1 MPSAAL
7 KSLCAGA
14 REPERVRQ
22 IFANEGLVIIRQALP
37 STVCGPTADYL
48 AAALEQISDLLAA
61 YGIAPDAPDRGGQVE
76 RLLVSRG
83 AEIPAEDRHV
93 LRGHF
98 PLSVRLGEELWR
110 IPLHLADHPF
120 LYDIL
125 GAKRLFMHM
134 PPTARFVLPGNI
146 EAAVPAH
153 QDISYNK
160 HLGAFCVV
168 WAPLVDIDGAC
179 AGMAAYPRSH
189 GCGELLNGAS
199 AASPDNWL
207 PGIDTAK
214 LERVELQPLAPGD
227 VVVMSHETVHESMPN
242 RSGRTRLSIDFRF
255 FSDSSRSS
263 KHFLDLA
270 QRRVVAPA

>member
-1 MPSAAL
+1 MGSASL
-7 KSLCAGA
+7 KSLCADA
-14 REPERVRQ
+14 RDAARVRQ
-22 IFANEGLVIIRQALP
+22 IFADEGLVIITQALP
-37 STVCGPTADYL
+37 STVCRPTAEYL
-48 AAALEQISDLLAA
+48 AAALEQISDVLAA

-98 PLSVRLGEELWR
+98 PLSVRLSEELWR

-125 GAKRLFMHM
+125 GTKRLFMHM

-168 WAPLVDIDGAC
+168 WVPLVDIDGAC
-179 AGMAAYPRSH
+179 GGMAAYPRSH
-189 GCGELLNGAS
+189 GCGELLKGAF
-199 AASPDNWL
+199 AAAPDHWL

-214 LERVELQPLAPGD
+214 FERVELQPLTPGD
-227 VVVMSHETVHESMPN
+227 VVVMGHETVHESIPN
-242 RSGRTRLSIDFRF
+242 RSDRTRLSIDFRF
-255 FSDSSRSS
+255 FGDNSRSS

-270 QRRVVAPA
+270 HRRVVAPA

>member
-1 MPSAAL
+1 MRSVSL
-7 KSLCAGA
+7 KSLCADA
-14 REPERVRQ
+14 RDPARVRR
-22 IFANEGLVIIRQALP
+22 IFADEGLVIITQALP
-37 STVCGPTADYL
+37 PTVCAPTAAYL
-48 AAALEQISDLLAA
+48 TAALEQISDLIAA
-61 YGIAPDAPDRGGQVE
+61 YGIAPDAPDRGRQVHQ
-76 RLLVSRG
+76 LLVSRG
-83 AEIPAEDRHV
+83 AEMPAEDRHV

-98 PLSVRLGEELWR
+98 PLSIRLGEELWR

-125 GAKRLFMHM
+125 GVKRLFMHM
-134 PPTARFVLPGNI
+134 PPTARFVLPGNV

-153 QDISYNK
+153 QDVSYNK

-168 WAPLVDIDGAC
+168 WVPLVDIDGAC
-179 AGMAAYPRSH
+179 GGMAAYPRSH
-189 GCGELLNGAS
+189 GRGELLKEAS
-199 AASPDNWL
+199 GSADNWL
-207 PGIDTAK
+207 PGIDTSK

-227 VVVMSHETVHESMPN
+227 VVVMSNETVHESMPN

-255 FSDSSRSS
+255 FGDNSRSS

>member
-1 MPSAAL
+1 MPKASFQ
-7 KSLCAGA
+7 SLCADA
-14 REPERVRQ
+14 RDPARVRQ
-22 IFANEGLVIIRQALP
+22 IFADQGLVIITQALLP
-37 STVCGPTADYL
+37 SVCEPTADYL

-61 YGIAPDAPDRGGQVE
+61 YGIAPDAPDRSLQVE

-83 AEIPAEDRHV
+83 AEMPAADRHV

-110 IPLHLADHPF
+110 IPLHLADPPF

-134 PPTARFVLPGNI
+134 PPTARFVLPGNV

-153 QDISYNK
+153 QDVSYNK

-168 WAPLVDIDGAC
+168 WVPLVDIDGAC
-179 AGMAAYPRSH
+179 GGMAAYPRSH
-189 GCGELLNGAS
+189 GRGEL
-199 AASPDNWL
+199 
-207 PGIDTAK
+207 
-214 LERVELQPLAPGD
+214 
-227 VVVMSHETVHESMPN
+227 VVMSNETVHESMPN
-242 RSGRTRLSIDFRF
+242 RSERTRLSIDFRF
-255 FSDSSRSS
+255 FGDNSRSS

-270 QRRVVAPA
+270 QRRVV

>member
-1 MPSAAL
+1 MPSASL
-7 KSLCAGA
+7 QSLCAGA
-14 REPERVRQ
+14 RDPARVRQ
-22 IFANEGLVIIRQALP
+22 IFADEGLVIIRQALP
-37 STVCGPTADYL
+37 STVCGPTAGYL
-48 AAALEQISDLLAA
+48 VAALERISDLLAA
-61 YGIAPDAPDRGGQVE
+61 YGIAPDAPDRGRQVE
-76 RLLVSRG
+76 RLLLSRG
-83 AEIPAEDRHV
+83 AEMPAEDRHL

-120 LYDIL
+120 LYDVL

-134 PPTARFVLPGNI
+134 PPTARFVLPGNV

-168 WAPLVDIDGAC
+168 WVPLVDIDGAC
-179 AGMAAYPRSH
+179 GGMAGYPRSH
-189 GCGELLNGAS
+189 GRGDLLKGVS
-199 AASPDNWL
+199 AAADGWL
-207 PGIDTAK
+207 PGIDTSK

-227 VVVMSHETVHESMPN
+227 VVVMSNETVHESIPN
-242 RSGRTRLSIDFRF
+242 RSRRTRLSIDFRF
-255 FSDSSRSS
+255 FGGNSRSS

>member
-1 MPSAAL
+1 MPKASFQ
-7 KSLCAGA
+7 SLCADA
-14 REPERVRQ
+14 QDPARVRQ
-22 IFANEGLVIIRQALP
+22 IFADEGLVIITQALP
-37 STVCGPTADYL
+37 PSVCAPTVDYL
-48 AAALEQISDLLAA
+48 AAALEQVSDLLAA
-61 YGIAPDAPDRGGQVE
+61 YGIAPDAPDRGRQVE

-83 AEIPAEDRHV
+83 TEMPAADRHV

-125 GAKRLFMHM
+125 GAERLFMHM
-134 PPTARFVLPGNI
+134 PPTARFVLPGNV

-153 QDISYNK
+153 QDVSYNK

-168 WAPLVDIDGAC
+168 WVPLVDIDGAC
-179 AGMAAYPRSH
+179 GGMAAYPRSH
-189 GCGELLNGAS
+189 GRGELLKGAS
-199 AASPDNWL
+199 AAADNWL
-207 PGIDTAK
+207 PGIDTSQ
-214 LERVELQPLAPGD
+214 LQRVELQPLTPGD
-227 VVVMSHETVHESMPN
+227 VVVMSNETVHESMPN

-255 FSDSSRSS
+255 FGDNSRSS